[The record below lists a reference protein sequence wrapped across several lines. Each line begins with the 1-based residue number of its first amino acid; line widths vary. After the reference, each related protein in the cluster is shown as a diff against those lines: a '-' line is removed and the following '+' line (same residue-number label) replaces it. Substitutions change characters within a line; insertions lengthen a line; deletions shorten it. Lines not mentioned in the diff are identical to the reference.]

1 MPLLL
6 YIHIVCVWE
15 REREHERVSKQREG
29 EGGRER
35 KKADK
40 GEVIP
45 GLSIL
50 LCFCQLSSL
59 LFVYHCANSPKFT
72 LVL

>member
-1 MPLLL
+1 M
-6 YIHIVCVWE
+6 
-15 REREHERVSKQREG
+15 SKQREG

-59 LFVYHCANSPKFT
+59 LFVYHCANSLKFT